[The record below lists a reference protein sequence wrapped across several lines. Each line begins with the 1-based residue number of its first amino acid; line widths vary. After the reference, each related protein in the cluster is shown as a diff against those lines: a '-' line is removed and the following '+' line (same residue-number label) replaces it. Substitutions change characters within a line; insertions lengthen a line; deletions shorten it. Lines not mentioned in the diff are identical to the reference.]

1 MSQELQHTMVVMI
14 MSAMKTMMMITEHWT
29 TTVCSLVSQHCSLAV
44 SQSSSL
50 NGNLLL
56 ITVNGI
62 TMVVSYSSSDEL

>member
-29 TTVCSLVSQHCSLAV
+29 TTVCSVVSQYCSLAV
-44 SQSSSL
+44 SQSL

-62 TMVVSYSSSDEL
+62 TMVVVSYSSSDEL

>member
-44 SQSSSL
+44 SQSL